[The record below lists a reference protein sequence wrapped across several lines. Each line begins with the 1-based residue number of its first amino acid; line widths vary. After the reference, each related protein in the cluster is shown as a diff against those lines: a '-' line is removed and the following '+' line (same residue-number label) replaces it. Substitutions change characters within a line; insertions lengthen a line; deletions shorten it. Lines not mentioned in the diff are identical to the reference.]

1 MEITGTIFVVLDKK
15 SGVSQ
20 NTGNQWQRQE
30 FVIDHP
36 SGSYSKKI
44 AMTISGENVDRF
56 ADCLQ
61 VGQKVK
67 VSYDINAREWQGRW
81 FNEISAWNIQADNS
95 EANKA
100 VTTVHGVADEDDPF
114 APENANKPL

>member
-1 MEITGTIFVVLDKK
+1 MEVTGTIFAILEKK
-15 SGVSQ
+15 SGISQ

-44 AMTISGENVDRF
+44 AMTISGEAVDRF
-56 ADCLQ
+56 ADVLQ

-67 VSYDINAREWQGRW
+67 VSYDINTREWQGRW
-81 FNEISAWNIQADNS
+81 FNEISAWNIQADFT
-95 EANKA
+95 ETNKA
-100 VTTVHGVADEDDPF
+100 VTTEHVAAEEDPF